1 MRGKSLYKVSF
12 LWFWLMAALLASCG
26 PTKTPTPAGPPTN
39 TPMPFGMIVAADVPA
54 RSGPGNEY
62 DVVGTLDQGDV
73 VRIWGIEEG
82 WYKVQSEQ
90 FDRHVWVYMRF
101 AQEMA
106 ALPTSPPP
114 PTDTPSPPPADTPTA
129 SPTLPQPSS
138 PTLTLTPTPSP
149 LATATPTLPAPPSP
163 TPPSLATATPTLPP
177 PPSPTPTPLATA
189 TPTLPPLPTPTLPP
203 PPTPTPTLP
212 PPPTPTRPVPTKPV
226 CSVQGIKR
234 ILTSS
239 NKVRFQVQ
247 YYIPPSFP
255 QACFIGAYVPNK
267 ANWGT
272 CFPYVPAGR
281 LPDGVPKGQHHFAD
295 DIVVEVEYVCSQSY
309 TSSTIEV
316 VIYDQDRTL
325 CSSIMKWGQTWQ

>member
-1 MRGKSLYKVSF
+1 
-12 LWFWLMAALLASCG
+12 
-26 PTKTPTPAGPPTN
+26 
-39 TPMPFGMIVAADVPA
+39 
-54 RSGPGNEY
+54 
-62 DVVGTLDQGDV
+62 VVGTLDQGEV

-101 AQEMA
+101 AQELA
-106 ALPTSPPP
+106 ALPISTSP
-114 PTDTPSPPPADTPTA
+114 PTDTPPPPPADTPTRP
-129 SPTLPQPSS
+129 PTLPP
-138 PTLTLTPTPSP
+138 TPTPMEAS
-149 LATATPTLPAPPSP
+149 TEAP
-163 TPPSLATATPTLPP
+163 TPTLPP
-177 PPSPTPTPLATA
+177 PP
-189 TPTLPPLPTPTLPP
+189 TPTLPPRPSPTLPP
-203 PPTPTPTLP
+203 PPTPTPTLVPKMTP
-212 PPPTPTRPVPTKPV
+212 PLPPPPAPTYTPTVPPTPTLPVPTKPV
-226 CSVQGIKR
+226 CSVQGIKQ

-247 YYIPPSFP
+247 YYIPPSYP

-309 TSSTIEV
+309 ASSTIEV
-316 VIYDQDRTL
+316 VIYDPDRTL